1 MINSFI
7 VIFLSFLI
15 FINYANLVCVEA
27 THVYGR
33 RSHSNGMHGNGARRA
48 VAVLRGDAGVSG
60 IIYFQQGSGGSIT
73 TISGS
78 VSGLTPGLHGFH
90 VHQYGDQ
97 TNGCTSAGDHYNPF
111 GKTHGGPNDRIKHIG
126 DLGNIVAG
134 ANGVAEVY
142 INSYDIKLRGPLS
155 VIGHSLVVHANTDDL
170 GQGTGNMREE
180 SLKTGNA
187 GSRLACGVIGIA
199 AVS

>member
-1 MINSFI
+1 
-7 VIFLSFLI
+7 
-15 FINYANLVCVEA
+15 
-27 THVYGR
+27 
-33 RSHSNGMHGNGARRA
+33 
-48 VAVLRGDAGVSG
+48 D
-60 IIYFQQGSGGSIT
+60 SGGSIT

-97 TNGCTSAGDHYNPF
+97 TNGCTSAGGHYNPY
-111 GKTHGGPNDRIKHIG
+111 GKTHGDPNDRIKHIG

-142 INSYDIKLRGPLS
+142 INSYHIKLRGPLS
-155 VIGHSLVVHANTDDL
+155 VIGRSLVVHENPDDL
-170 GQGTGNMREE
+170 GQGTGSMREE

-187 GSRLACGVIGIA
+187 GSRLACAVIGIA